1 MMRILTMKRAT
12 MEEKIEQIIE
22 IDSPATPQE
31 KVDKNLSTIFGV
43 PPMEVSV
50 IDDQGVVPPQEG
62 SDNELIQADTNHV
75 RSNMYSLLQQG
86 QDALQYALELAK
98 QSDSPRAFEVVGT
111 LMKNLSDMNLQ
122 LLDTHEKKQ
131 KLSGKKTEEQGP
143 QKVVNNSIV
152 FQGSTKD
159 LYNMLQNMKKE
170 Q

>member
-1 MMRILTMKRAT
+1 MNMTT
-12 MEEKIEQIIE
+12 QTEQTTE
-22 IDSPATPQE
+22 IGSPATPLE
-31 KVDKNLSTIFGV
+31 KIDRNLSSVFGAE
-43 PPMEVSV
+43 PMDMVV
-50 IDDQGVVPPQEG
+50 IDDHGVVPP
-62 SDNELIQADTNHV
+62 SADTEKELVDADANHV

-86 QDALQYALELAK
+86 QDALHYALELAK

-131 KLSGKKTEEQGP
+131 KLAGKKTDESQGP

-152 FQGSTKD
+152 FQGSTKE
-159 LYNMLQNMKKE
+159 LHQMIQAMKKE

>member
-1 MMRILTMKRAT
+1 MQ
-12 MEEKIEQIIE
+12 QIIE
-22 IDSPATPQE
+22 TDSPATPLE
-31 KVDKNLSTIFGV
+31 KVDRNLSNIFGAER
-43 PPMEVSV
+43 MEVALV
-50 IDDQGVVPPQEG
+50 DDQGVVPPA
-62 SDNELIQADTNHV
+62 ADTDKELVNADANHV

-86 QDALQYALELAK
+86 QEALIYALELAK

-131 KLSGKKTEEQGP
+131 KLTGKKTEEAQNP

-152 FQGSTKD
+152 FQGSTKE
-159 LYNMLQNMKKE
+159 LHQMIQAMKKE

>member
-1 MMRILTMKRAT
+1 MDMVV
-12 MEEKIEQIIE
+12 
-22 IDSPATPQE
+22 
-31 KVDKNLSTIFGV
+31 VDNHS
-43 PPMEVSV
+43 
-50 IDDQGVVPPQEG
+50 VVPPA
-62 SDNELIQADTNHV
+62 ADTEKELVAADANHV

-86 QDALQYALELAK
+86 QEALIYALELAK

-131 KLSGKKTEEQGP
+131 KLTGKRTEETQNP

-152 FQGSTKD
+152 FQGSTKE
-159 LYNMLQNMKKE
+159 LHQMIQAMKKE

>member
-1 MMRILTMKRAT
+1 MQ
-12 MEEKIEQIIE
+12 QITE
-22 IDSPATPQE
+22 TDSPATPLE
-31 KVDKNLSTIFGV
+31 KVDRNLSTIFGAERMDV
-43 PPMEVSV
+43 TVV
-50 IDDQGVVPPQEG
+50 DDQGVVPPA
-62 SDNELIQADTNHV
+62 ADTEKELVDADANHV

-86 QDALQYALELAK
+86 QDALIYALELAK

-122 LLDTHEKKQ
+122 LLDTHEKRQ
-131 KLSGKKTEEQGP
+131 KLTQSKKDDTGGP

-159 LYNMLQNMKKE
+159 LYQMLQTMKKD

>member
-1 MMRILTMKRAT
+1 MQ
-12 MEEKIEQIIE
+12 QIIE
-22 IDSPATPQE
+22 TDSPATPLE
-31 KVDKNLSTIFGV
+31 KVDRNLSNIFGAERMDV
-43 PPMEVSV
+43 TVV
-50 IDDQGVVPPQEG
+50 DDQGVVPPA
-62 SDNELIQADTNHV
+62 ADTEKELVDADANHV

-86 QDALQYALELAK
+86 QEALIYALELAK

-122 LLDTHEKKQ
+122 LLDTHEKRQ
-131 KLSGKKTEEQGP
+131 KLSAPKKEEAGGP

-159 LYNMLQNMKKE
+159 LYQMLQTMKKD

>member
-1 MMRILTMKRAT
+1 MDVT
-12 MEEKIEQIIE
+12 
-22 IDSPATPQE
+22 
-31 KVDKNLSTIFGV
+31 VV
-43 PPMEVSV
+43 
-50 IDDQGVVPPQEG
+50 DDQGVVPPA
-62 SDNELIQADTNHV
+62 ADTEKELVDADANHV

-86 QDALQYALELAK
+86 QEALIYALELAK

-122 LLDTHEKKQ
+122 LLDTHEKRQ
-131 KLSGKKTEEQGP
+131 KLSAPKKEEAGGP

-159 LYNMLQNMKKE
+159 LYQMLQTMKKD

>member
-1 MMRILTMKRAT
+1 MDVT
-12 MEEKIEQIIE
+12 
-22 IDSPATPQE
+22 
-31 KVDKNLSTIFGV
+31 VV
-43 PPMEVSV
+43 
-50 IDDQGVVPPQEG
+50 DDQGVVPPAANTEK
-62 SDNELIQADTNHV
+62 ELVDADANHV

-86 QDALQYALELAK
+86 QDALIYALELAK

-122 LLDTHEKKQ
+122 LLDTHEKRQ
-131 KLSGKKTEEQGP
+131 KLSAPKKEEAGGP

-159 LYNMLQNMKKE
+159 LYQMLQTMKKD

>member
-1 MMRILTMKRAT
+1 MQ
-12 MEEKIEQIIE
+12 QIIE
-22 IDSPATPQE
+22 TDSPTTPLE
-31 KVDKNLSTIFGV
+31 KVDRNLSNIFGAER
-43 PPMEVSV
+43 MEVTV
-50 IDDQGVVPPQEG
+50 VDDQGVIPPA
-62 SDNELIQADTNHV
+62 ADTQDELVDADANHV

-86 QDALQYALELAK
+86 QDALHYALELAK

-131 KLSGKKTEEQGP
+131 KLNQTKKDEGP

-159 LYNMLQNMKKE
+159 LHQMLQTMKKE

>member
-1 MMRILTMKRAT
+1 MT
-12 MEEKIEQIIE
+12 MEEKTEQTIE
-22 IDSPATPQE
+22 IDSPATPLE
-31 KVDKNLSTIFGV
+31 KIDRNLSSVFGAT
-43 PPMEVSV
+43 PMEMTV
-50 IDDQGVVPPQEG
+50 IDDTGVVPPQG
-62 SDNELIQADTNHV
+62 DTDKELVDADANHV

-86 QDALQYALELAK
+86 QDALLYAIELAK

-131 KLSGKKTEEQGP
+131 KLAGKRTEEQNP

-152 FQGSTKD
+152 FQGSTKE
-159 LYNMLQNMKKE
+159 LHQMIQAMKRD

>member
-1 MMRILTMKRAT
+1 MSPLTMKNPT
-12 MEEKIEQIIE
+12 MEEKTEQIIE
-22 IDSPATPQE
+22 IDSPATPQD
-31 KVDKNLSTIFGV
+31 KIDKNLSAIFGV
-43 PPMEVSV
+43 EPMGVSV
-50 IDDQGVVPPQEG
+50 IDDQGVVPPQSDG
-62 SDNELIQADTNHV
+62 SDKELIDADTNHV

-131 KLSGKKTEEQGP
+131 KLSSKKTEEQGP

-159 LYNMLQNMKKE
+159 LYHMLQNMKKE
-170 Q
+170 

>member
-1 MMRILTMKRAT
+1 
-12 MEEKIEQIIE
+12 
-22 IDSPATPQE
+22 
-31 KVDKNLSTIFGV
+31 
-43 PPMEVSV
+43 
-50 IDDQGVVPPQEG
+50 
-62 SDNELIQADTNHV
+62 
-75 RSNMYSLLQQG
+75 MYSLLQQG

-98 QSDSPRAFEVVGT
+98 GSDSPRAFEVVGT

-131 KLSGKKTEEQGP
+131 KISGKKTEEPGP

>member
-1 MMRILTMKRAT
+1 MQ
-12 MEEKIEQIIE
+12 QIIE
-22 IDSPATPQE
+22 TDSPATPLE
-31 KVDKNLSTIFGV
+31 KVDRNLSNIFGAERMDV
-43 PPMEVSV
+43 TVV
-50 IDDQGVVPPQEG
+50 DDQGVVPPA
-62 SDNELIQADTNHV
+62 ADTEKELVDADANHV

-86 QDALQYALELAK
+86 QEALIYALELAK

-122 LLDTHEKKQ
+122 LLDTHEKRQ
-131 KLSGKKTEEQGP
+131 KLSAPKKEEPGGP

-159 LYNMLQNMKKE
+159 LYQMLQTMKKD